1 MEKNIMKD
9 KHIADEIIKIHKRRM
24 HDKSVLTILTNE
36 RVTIK
41 KSLANIMKAIEQGI
55 LNTTTKSR
63 MDELEAQLAE
73 VE

>member
-1 MEKNIMKD
+1 MKD